1 MIYKNIIYLC
11 IFLTGATGLIFQVV
25 WQKYLSYLI
34 GSEARSVSLVVAIFL
49 LGLATGYQFWGKVSE
64 RISDRKKLLKIYGYI
79 ELAIGAYAIV
89 FPLYYSILEKI
100 AHGGPSHLLF
110 DILITCLALFLPT
123 FLMGATVPLLTA
135 VLPESSN
142 EVSSVHAR
150 VYGVNTLGA
159 VLGVFIGGFLLLPWL
174 GLPMSL
180 LLGGVINVITGVAL
194 GLNQLKGSSQEK
206 GPIESISTRFSSFDI
221 YSLVLVTGCMT
232 ISLEILCIR
241 LMSLT
246 VGSGFYVFPLVVGVF
261 VLGLAIGSL
270 SLYRK
275 SFTLERMF
283 NEMLFLLGYL
293 GVVYLSVP
301 YWPYWIN
308 NVRVSLVSIPTNFT
322 IFFIAVSFLFAL
334 LTLPFL
340 IPLGRL
346 LPIGYSL
353 IPKDP
358 KNYGKIC
365 GRIYFTN
372 ALGTLLGAILIGYY
386 LLYWLNIDILF
397 KLVVVM
403 FAALFAILLFKE
415 KKYFYLLGTGI
426 LTLLVLL
433 LPFWERYNHQIG
445 LFRNHRVTYFN
456 FAGLLNL
463 PDINKK
469 AKIIYFKDG
478 PNTTVTVSEEAHS
491 DPLSNETRS
500 LSILVNGKSDGNT
513 FGDHSTMNLLS
524 TLPYLFSTSDKI
536 SAAVVGL
543 GTGMSAGVLAAAK
556 DVTDVTVLEISS
568 NVIEAMPLFDPF
580 TENLSTNPKA
590 SFVDSDAFRFFSK
603 SKKKFDVIVS
613 EPSNPWVSGVENL
626 YTPEFYEKAKQ
637 GLTQTG
643 IFIQWI
649 HTYSIDQTV
658 LGPIFQNI
666 SRAFPYLKFYKI
678 GPGDVAI
685 MASMTPFR
693 ATPNQERWNEELLQ
707 RRHKLAGLHQ
717 PEQLDLLLLYTE
729 TELRILGAV
738 LTVAPHDS
746 HNPSLSYR
754 AAIAFFTESKVDLEN
769 LLSPEISRFARKNT
783 GEQIQKGLSH
793 FKNQTPEKLQACE
806 PPVNIR
812 RQFVCSRLSE
822 LITKQGS
829 WEKADKLQLDIKTL
843 ELYRDLRQ
851 QGLIAPDISFL
862 EAFAKNILKSSEQSI
877 GVALLIAQ
885 EFAKENEAERA
896 NALIAGLVEKNILS
910 ASQAQEVYPK
920 IAQTKQW
927 VAVLL
932 KGLSQN

>member
-11 IFLTGATGLIFQVV
+11 IFLTGVTGLIFQVV
-25 WQKYLSYLI
+25 WQKYLSYLV

-49 LGLATGYQFWGKVSE
+49 LGLATGYQFWGKISERVSE
-64 RISDRKKLLKIYGYI
+64 RKKLLKIYGYI
-79 ELAIGAYAIV
+79 ELSIGAYAIV
-89 FPLYYSILEKI
+89 FPMYYGLLEKI
-100 AHGGPSHLLF
+100 AHAGPNHLLF
-110 DILITCLALFLPT
+110 DVLITCFALFLPT

-135 VLPESSN
+135 VLPESST

-150 VYGVNTLGA
+150 VYGINTLGA
-159 VLGVFIGGFLLLPWL
+159 VIGVFIGGFVLLPWL

-180 LLGGVINVITGVAL
+180 LLGGAINVITGFAL

-206 GPIESISTRFSSFDI
+206 SPIECLKTRFSSFDI
-221 YSLVLVTGCMT
+221 YSLVMITGCVT
-232 ISLEILCIR
+232 ISLEILFIR

-246 VGSGFYVFPLVVGVF
+246 IGSGFYVFPMVVGVF

-275 SFTLERMF
+275 SFTLDRMF

-301 YWPYWIN
+301 YWPYWVN
-308 NVRVSLVSIPTNFT
+308 NVRVSMVSIPTNFT
-322 IFFIAVSFLFAL
+322 IFYMVVSLLFAIV
-334 LTLPFL
+334 TLPFL

-353 IPKDP
+353 IPKNP

-365 GRIYFTN
+365 GRIYFIN
-372 ALGTLLGAILIGYY
+372 ALGTLAGAILIGYY
-386 LLYWLNIDILF
+386 LLYWFNIDILF
-397 KLVVVM
+397 KLVV
-403 FAALFAILLFKE
+403 AAFAILLANLLLKE
-415 KKYFYLLGTGI
+415 KKYFYLLGAGV
-426 LTLLVLL
+426 LTLIVVL

-445 LFRNHRVTYFN
+445 LFRNHRLMHYN
-456 FAGLLNL
+456 FKGFLNL
-463 PDINKK
+463 PDINTK

-478 PNTTVTVSEEAHS
+478 PNTTVTVSEENHF
-491 DPLSNETRS
+491 DPLSKESRS

-524 TLPYLFSTSDKI
+524 TLPYLFSTSAKI

-568 NVIEAMPLFDPF
+568 NVIEALPLFDPF

-590 SFVDSDAFRFFSK
+590 TIVDSDAFRFFSK
-603 SKKKFDVIVS
+603 SKKQFDVIVS

-626 YTPEFYEKAKQ
+626 YTPEFYEQAKQ
-637 GLTQTG
+637 SLTQTG

-649 HTYSIDQTV
+649 HTYSIDPTV
-658 LGPIFQNI
+658 LGPILQNI
-666 SRAFPYLKFYKI
+666 SRAFPNLKFYKI

-685 MASMTPFR
+685 MASMVPFR
-693 ATPNQERWNEELLQ
+693 TTPHPERWNEEFLL
-707 RRHKLAGLHQ
+707 RRHKVAGLHQ

-729 TELRILGAV
+729 VELRILGAV
-738 LTVAPHDS
+738 LTLAPHDAQ
-746 HNPSLSYR
+746 NPTLSYR
-754 AAIAFFTESKVDLEN
+754 AAIAFFTESKLDLEN
-769 LLSPEISRFARKNT
+769 LLSNEIARFARRNT
-783 GEQIQKGLSH
+783 GEQIQKGLSLY
-793 FKNQTPEKLQACE
+793 KNQAADKLQACE

-812 RQFVCSRLSE
+812 RQFVCSRISG
-822 LITKQGS
+822 LIVAQDL
-829 WEKADKLQLDIKTL
+829 WEKADKQKLDIKTI

-851 QGLIAPDISFL
+851 QGLILPNISFL
-862 EAFAKNILKSSEQSI
+862 ETCAKNILQST
-877 GVALLIAQ
+877 GQTLDAALLVTQ
-885 EFAKENEAERA
+885 EFAKENEAEKA
-896 NALIAGLVEKNILS
+896 NAFVAALVEKNILNS
-910 ASQAQEVYPK
+910 SQAQEIYPK

-927 VAVLL
+927 VAALL
-932 KGLSQN
+932 KGVSQD